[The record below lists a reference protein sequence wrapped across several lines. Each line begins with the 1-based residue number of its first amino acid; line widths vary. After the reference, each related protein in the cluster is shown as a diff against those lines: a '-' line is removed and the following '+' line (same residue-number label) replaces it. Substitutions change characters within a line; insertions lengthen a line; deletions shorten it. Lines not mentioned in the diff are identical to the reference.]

1 MNYALITGA
10 SKGIGKAIAINLAQ
24 KGHAVILVARSE
36 ELLKDLSV
44 EINQQYNVPAAYL
57 AIDLTDPMAPQQIL
71 DWCISNN
78 YSVNILI
85 NNAGY
90 GLNGFLEAYPLK
102 THLEMMQVNMN
113 SLLALTYLFLPH
125 LKKLPKAFIGNIASG
140 AAYQAVPGL
149 NTYAA
154 TKAFVLSFSRGLAYE
169 LRNSTVSVSC
179 VCPGATDT
187 DFANRAH
194 VTNAKAIKM
203 AKKFNMS
210 PSVVAQIAV
219 DGILAGKVEIVPG
232 FINKMAKVL
241 ANLLP
246 DRLLEKSA
254 AGIYDI

>member
-24 KGHAVILVARSE
+24 RGHAVLLVARSE
-36 ELLKDLSV
+36 HLLMKLSD
-44 EINQQYNVPAAYL
+44 EINQRYNVLTAYL
-57 AIDLTDPMAPQQIL
+57 AIDLSDSLAPQQIV

-78 YSVNILI
+78 YSINMLI

-90 GLNGFLEAYPLK
+90 GLNGLLEEYPLEAH
-102 THLEMMQVNMN
+102 TEMMQVNMN

-125 LKKLPKAFIGNIASG
+125 LKKLPKAYIGNIASG

-169 LRNSTVSVSC
+169 LRHSSVSVSC

-194 VTNAKAIKM
+194 VTNPKAIKM
-203 AKKFNMS
+203 AEKFNMS
-210 PSVVAQIAV
+210 PSSVAQIAV
-219 DGILAGKVEIVPG
+219 EGLLAGKVEIVPG
-232 FINKMAKVL
+232 FINKMAKLL

-254 AGIYDI
+254 ADIYGI